1 MKSIQSQKP
10 EAWTPE
16 ESEKLAAEVD
26 SKEEQVDALENPQ
39 TEYEEEIGRK
49 YQEPVDLLGLNE
61 VKQCIGS
68 CHCSTW

>member
-49 YQEPVDLLGLNE
+49 YQEPVDLLVTLLFL
-61 VKQCIGS
+61 
-68 CHCSTW
+68 HFFFLL